1 MARLSCDRK
10 GDETTDGA
18 SIVDGI
24 LAVLKKSPLDV
35 RAAMLENLLFVGGT
49 AMIPGLPQR
58 VVAEVR
64 EALRHDNEFT
74 SAATSVERVQLVQTY
89 FPRNMLA
96 WVGGSVYAATESAR
110 LSALTAQEYTSSEG
124 SSIPDWLTVAEDGG
138 F

>member
-1 MARLSCDRK
+1 MTRLFCDHK

-24 LAVLKKSPLDV
+24 LAVLKKSPVDV

-64 EALRHDNEFT
+64 EALHRDNEFT
-74 SAATSVERVQLVQTY
+74 SAAPSVDRVQLVQTY
-89 FPRNMLA
+89 FPRNALA

-110 LSALTAQEYTSSEG
+110 LSALTAQEYNSSEG
-124 SSIPDWLTVAEDGG
+124 SSIPDWLAVAEDGG